1 MLLKIGQME
10 KEILYI
16 SEEKKTKQCYHNDNC
31 SLKMDSFPVKLKL
44 KAEMF
49 E

>member
-10 KEILYI
+10 KGRLYI
-16 SEEKKTKQCYHNDNC
+16 SEGKKTKQCYHNDNC
-31 SLKMDSFPVKLKL
+31 SWKMDSFLVKLKL
-44 KAEMF
+44 EEEMF